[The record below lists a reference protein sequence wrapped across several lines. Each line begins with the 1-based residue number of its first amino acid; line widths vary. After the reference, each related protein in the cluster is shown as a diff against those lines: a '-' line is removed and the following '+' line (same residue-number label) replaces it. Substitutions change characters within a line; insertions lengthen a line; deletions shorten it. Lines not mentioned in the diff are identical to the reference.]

1 MIRNFRLP
9 AISLLI
15 SLLLISC
22 SKDEFSKVKSELY
35 GDWEWQETT
44 GGIMGVMETPAS
56 TGKTMMLRF
65 TSDQK
70 YSLLSNGAL
79 TSEGTFSIRKERSI
93 VDQTDKPVI
102 VLSPSPWPD
111 MMILELSDNRL
122 WLFENVYDGFNHIY
136 VR

>member
-9 AISLLI
+9 AMSMLF

-44 GGIMGVMETPAS
+44 GGIMGVLETPAS

-70 YSLLSNGAL
+70 YSLFSNGAL

-102 VLSPSPWPD
+102 VFSPSPWSD
-111 MMILELSDNRL
+111 MMIMELSDNRL
-122 WLFENVYDGFNHIY
+122 WLFENVYDGFNHVY